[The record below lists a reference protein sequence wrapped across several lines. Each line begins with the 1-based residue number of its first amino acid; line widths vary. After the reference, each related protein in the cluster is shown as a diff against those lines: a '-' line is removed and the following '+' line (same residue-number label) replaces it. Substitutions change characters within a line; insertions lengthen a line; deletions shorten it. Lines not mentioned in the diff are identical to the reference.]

1 MSLYA
6 LILAGGG
13 GTRLWPYSRRARPK
27 QLLPL
32 VGSECLLAQAVAR
45 LAPLVPPE
53 RVYVLTGADYLEGAR
68 AALPA
73 LPAAQVI
80 GEPAALGTAAAAG
93 LGLALV
99 QAREPGATIA
109 VLTADHLIGPPAAF
123 QAALAAATEVAGTG
137 RLVTF
142 GIPPSSPET
151 GYGYI
156 ELGAELAPQA
166 GAGPAAPGAGAG
178 PAETG
183 DTGRAE
189 AGPPPGAA
197 PPARAYAVAR
207 FVEKPDRATAEGY
220 LAAGNYLWNSGM
232 FVWTAATLAE
242 ELERHLPGLAR
253 RVGEIAAIAGAPDF
267 EARLPAIWARIE
279 DRTTIDYGLM
289 EKSDRVA
296 CLPAGFEWR
305 DIGAWDAL
313 KAALPSD
320 PAGNAVVGRHL
331 GIDTRDCLVFAPG
344 GARLVATIGLSE
356 LAIVDAG
363 EVLLICP
370 LDRAQEVR
378 ALVDRLAAEG
388 EAGLL

>member
-32 VGSECLLAQAVAR
+32 IGPQSLLAEAVAR
-45 LAPLVPPE
+45 LAPLVPAE
-53 RVYVLTGADYLEGAR
+53 RVYVLTGAAYLEGAR

-80 GEPAALGTAAAAG
+80 GEPAALGTAAAAA

-99 QAREPGATIA
+99 QARDPDATIA

-123 QAALAAATEVAGTG
+123 QAALAAAAELAASG

-142 GIPPSSPET
+142 GIPPSSAET

-156 ELGAELAPQA
+156 ELGPELV
-166 GAGPAAPGAGAG
+166 PGAGAD
-178 PAETG
+178 PAGTG
-183 DTGRAE
+183 GTGRAE
-189 AGPPPGAA
+189 AGAPPGAA
-197 PPARAYAVAR
+197 SPTRAYAVAR

-242 ELERHLPGLAR
+242 ELALHLPGLAR
-253 RVGEIAAIAGAPDF
+253 RVGEIAAIAEAPDF

-279 DRTTIDYGLM
+279 ERTTIDYGLM

-320 PAGNAVVGRHL
+320 AAGNAVVGRHL

-344 GARLVATIGLSE
+344 GARLVATIGLAE